1 MSTSETCLA
10 YSEGNHWRKAKK
22 KEGENGGKSR
32 CLGLNLVAKKREGS
46 QSLLLSHKTC
56 ILNYVEC
63 FLFNE
68 TD

>member
-1 MSTSETCLA
+1 MKHVLHILRVITGE
-10 YSEGNHWRKAKK
+10 KQKK

>member
-1 MSTSETCLA
+1 MKHVLHNPRVITGE
-10 YSEGNHWRKAKK
+10 KQK

-32 CLGLNLVAKKREGS
+32 CFGLNLVAKKQEGS
-46 QSLLLSHKTC
+46 PSLLLSHKTC

>member
-1 MSTSETCLA
+1 M
-10 YSEGNHWRKAKK
+10 K
-22 KEGENGGKSR
+22 KEGEIGGKSR
-32 CLGLNLVAKKREGS
+32 CFGLNLVAKKREGS
-46 QSLLLSHKTC
+46 QFLLLSHKTC